1 MPATTADNTLP
12 LKVHDVGFLLDRLG
26 EDCHPLQFL
35 RELTQNAIEAILKTS
50 EKTGK
55 IVWDVDWLSL
65 DLGEH
70 TSFKLSITDTGCGMT
85 GEEMHQYINQLSSS
99 GSVQSSDGNYGV
111 GAKVAAATR
120 NHAGLIYLSWKD
132 GRGAMIHLWRN
143 PETRQYG
150 LRQIERPDGTFGHW
164 AELDD
169 LVKPEIVGD
178 HGTKIILYGNSP
190 EQDTMKAP
198 PEAASPSTWIAK
210 YINSRYF
217 RVPEG
222 IEIRARQGWEQ
233 PRSNSDVNVLRTLT
247 GQRAYL
253 EQHKQ
258 ASGTVQLTGAVAHW
272 WILKDE
278 AALGSN
284 SGFIESAGHIAALHR
299 DELYELIGGRSGQA
313 RLQQFGILFGHRQ
326 VVVYVEPTPPEGAR
340 VTTNT
345 ARTELLLNS
354 QRLPWTEWAAAFRE
368 NLPSEIA
375 EHMETIA
382 SRASETDHSKSIRD
396 RLKGMLA
403 LFKVSRYK
411 PTKDG
416 ILRIAE
422 PTPNAGG
429 RLPRG
434 DGGVGGSG
442 SGGPSSTGGGA
453 VGGVYSAFLKTD
465 GQPGREARPDLFP
478 KVIWVSV
485 KDGTREQGEIED
497 KAARYLEEQ
506 HVLKINADFRVF
518 TDMVDHWLKVYS
530 DEHGPISGLREAVR
544 DSVHNWYEQALTET
558 IIGLQALRGS
568 KEWST
573 SQLQDA
579 WSESAL
585 SSVVMQ
591 RYHPYNSIKR
601 ELGTKIAPLKR

>member
-1 MPATTADNTLP
+1 VPATTAENTLP
-12 LKVHDVGFLLDRLG
+12 LRVHDVGFLLDRLG

-35 RELTQNAIEAILKTS
+35 RELTQNAIEAILNTP
-50 EKTGK
+50 EKSGK

-70 TSFKLSITDTGCGMT
+70 TAFKLSITDTGCGMT
-85 GEEMHQYINQLSSS
+85 GEEMRQYINQLSSS
-99 GSVQSSDGNYGV
+99 GSIQSTDGNYGV

-169 LVKPEIVGD
+169 LVKPEIISD
-178 HGTKIILYGNSP
+178 HGTKIILFGNSP
-190 EQDTMKAP
+190 GQDTMKAP

-217 RVPEG
+217 RIPEG

-233 PRSNSDVNVLRTLT
+233 PRSNADVNVLRTLV

-258 ASGTVQLTGAVAHW
+258 SSGTVPLSGARAHW

-278 AALGSN
+278 TALGSN
-284 SGFIESAGHIAALHR
+284 SGFIESTGHIAALHR

-313 RLQQFGILFGHRQ
+313 RLQQFGVLFGYRE
-326 VVVYVEPTPPEGAR
+326 VVIYVEPTPPEGAR
-340 VTTNT
+340 LTTNT

-354 QRLPWTEWAAAFRE
+354 QRLPWAEWAADFRE

-375 EHMETIA
+375 AHMELIA
-382 SRASETDHSKSIRD
+382 SRASETDHSKSIRE

-411 PTKDG
+411 PTKEG
-416 ILRIAE
+416 ILQIAE

-434 DGGVGGSG
+434 DGGAGGNAGGGSK
-442 SGGPSSTGGGA
+442 SSGGGA
-453 VGGVYSAFLKTD
+453 VGGIYSAFLKVD
-465 GQPGREARPDLFP
+465 GQPGRALGQRQGWHPRAGRDRRQGREVPRGTARTQNQRGLSCLHRHGRPLGQGLLRRARADLWLARDRTRLRSQLVRTGPDRDDHRP
-478 KVIWVSV
+478 PGAPWQ
-485 KDGTREQGEIED
+485 QG
-497 KAARYLEEQ
+497 
-506 HVLKINADFRVF
+506 
-518 TDMVDHWLKVYS
+518 MVDHPTARCMVRGRPLVGRHAAVSPVQFDQARARDQDRVAEKVK
-530 DEHGPISGLREAVR
+530 HGSHRL
-544 DSVHNWYEQALTET
+544 
-558 IIGLQALRGS
+558 
-568 KEWST
+568 
-573 SQLQDA
+573 
-579 WSESAL
+579 
-585 SSVVMQ
+585 
-591 RYHPYNSIKR
+591 
-601 ELGTKIAPLKR
+601 